1 MRPRDLRVAERPE
14 YPQYPGVVGGLAGV
28 TEREREVTGGHRR
41 SLEVCWC
48 LLPGWGVTQTLALAG
63 REAGRGDDPAVPAQD
78 GEDHGEGGL
87 PAPRRG
93 L

>member
-28 TEREREVTGGHRR
+28 TERERGHWR

-63 REAGRGDDPAVPAQD
+63 REAGRGDDPAVPSED